1 MNLGSKVEN
10 SEKEEKKKKGLLDVM
25 FPSKSHLF
33 SASKKSFYLKI
44 LYVLKKLLSLSAAAL
59 YYVYHHKF
67 DLLIS
72 WSGLGSFFVSSSTT
86 VNTDKILYTKW
97 GNLSLIKALW

>member
-44 LYVLKKLLSLSAAAL
+44 LYVLKNSWVWVQLLSTMC
-59 YYVYHHKF
+59 
-67 DLLIS
+67 
-72 WSGLGSFFVSSSTT
+72 TT
-86 VNTDKILYTKW
+86 T
-97 GNLSLIKALW
+97 NLTN

>member
-44 LYVLKKLLSLSAAAL
+44 LY
-59 YYVYHHKF
+59 
-67 DLLIS
+67 
-72 WSGLGSFFVSSSTT
+72 
-86 VNTDKILYTKW
+86 
-97 GNLSLIKALW
+97 

>member
-33 SASKKSFYLKI
+33 SASKKSFYLNF
-44 LYVLKKLLSLSAAAL
+44 VLKKLLSLSAAAL

-67 DLLIS
+67 DQLIS
-72 WSGLGSFFVSSSTT
+72 WSGLGSFFCQQQHYRKS
-86 VNTDKILYTKW
+86 W
-97 GNLSLIKALW
+97 